1 MLRLMLFTTVLSI
14 AAPATWAD
22 SGKLDK
28 VLPAFDRVEVSVPF
42 DVSWQAGPPQVS
54 AEGDAE
60 YIDRLRFEV
69 RDGKLFV
76 DARPGNFS
84 WFGAERKLKIRL
96 SSPGLREARLIGS
109 GDLVLNALSGD
120 ALAISLSGS
129 GDVVA
134 HGVKAGR
141 LDVRLSGSGDVAVD
155 GETDTLQAALSGS
168 GDIKLKALQAREA
181 TLTLAGSGDIEARAG
196 ERVAANCTG
205 SGDID
210 VYGPASQRQVSKV
223 GTCDVDFHP

>member
-14 AAPATWAD
+14 SAPAAWAD
-22 SGKLDK
+22 NGTLDK
-28 VLPAFDRVEVSVPF
+28 ALPAFDRIEVSVPF
-42 DVSWQAGPPQVS
+42 DVSWQAGTPHVS
-54 AEGDAE
+54 AEGDAD
-60 YIDRLRFEV
+60 YIERLRFEV
-69 RDGKLFV
+69 RDSKLFV

-84 WFGAERKLKIRL
+84 WFGAERKLKIRI

-109 GDLVLNALSGD
+109 GDLMLNALSGE

-129 GDVVA
+129 GDLAA
-134 HGVKAGR
+134 HGVKAKR
-141 LDVRLSGSGDVAVD
+141 LDVRLSGSGDVVAD

-196 ERVAANCTG
+196 ERAAASCTG

-210 VYGPASQRQVSKV
+210 VYGPAAQREVSKV
-223 GTCDVDFHP
+223 GSCEIDFHP

>member
-1 MLRLMLFTTVLSI
+1 MLRAMLFTAAFSI
-14 AAPATWAD
+14 AAPAVSAE

-28 VLPAFDRVEVSVPF
+28 PLAAFDRLEVSVPF
-42 DVSWQAGPPQVS
+42 DVSWQAGPPRVS
-54 AEGDAE
+54 AEGDAD
-60 YIDRLRFEV
+60 YIERLRVEV

-84 WFGAERKLKIRL
+84 WFGAERKLKIRI
-96 SSPGLREARLIGS
+96 SSPELREARLIGS
-109 GDLVLNALSGD
+109 GDLVLNALNGD

-129 GDVVA
+129 GDLVA
-134 HGVKAGR
+134 HGVKAKR
-141 LDVRLSGSGDVAVD
+141 LDVRLSGSGDVVVD

-181 TLTLAGSGDIEARAG
+181 TLTLAGSGDIEARTG
-196 ERVAANCTG
+196 DRLAASCTG

-210 VYGPASQRQVSKV
+210 VYGPASQRDVSKV
-223 GTCDVDFHP
+223 GTCDIHFHP